1 MPSHLHEA
9 LVELFRHRPELAAE
23 LLADAFGVAVPS
35 HQGAR
40 LEAGDLTDLAP
51 TEYRAD
57 VVVVL
62 TDHDAPVVAVVV
74 EVQLRRDLA
83 KRRSWPVYLATLYAR
98 LRCAAMLLVV
108 CPDPA
113 TAIWCAAPIEL
124 GHPGWTLCPL
134 VLGPDR
140 VPVVTDAVQAAR
152 SPELAVLSAVAHG
165 RYREHEK
172 VLDALMAALEA
183 VDHDHANLY
192 ADVVLA
198 ALPEAARQY
207 LEDLMTTGTYEYQ
220 SDFARRYFGQ
230 GKTEGR
236 TEGKAEAVLAVLA
249 ARSVEVSAQAH
260 RRIAECSDLDQL
272 ESWLRRAST
281 AESISDLFE

>member
-57 VVVVL
+57 VAVVL
-62 TDHDAPVVAVVV
+62 ADHDAPVVAVVV

-113 TAIWCAAPIEL
+113 TATWCAAPIEL